1 MKELAEYLFKKI
13 VDHQN
18 DKEMKKKRPMLM
30 CGIYFSRKD
39 LELWI
44 EQYYKKKRKKVK
56 IIEKKHVQ

>member
-44 EQYYKKKRKKVK
+44 EQCYKKTKKS
-56 IIEKKHVQ
+56 ENN

>member
-44 EQYYKKKRKKVK
+44 EQCYKKN
-56 IIEKKHVQ
+56 EKKCK